1 MRYLPMIWAA
11 LWRRPTTTVL
21 TQLSIIA
28 AFVLFGV
35 LQRIDFAFSH
45 GVDAAGLDVLHVQPK
60 YKGPLP
66 LSYLEQIAKV
76 PGVTAVT
83 PRAGMESYYRDP
95 GNSVSALAVDPG
107 GYFEVHRDYQ
117 IPPAQLEAFKGNRM
131 GAAATAAAAR
141 AYGWKLGDRI
151 SLHSKIPRIDGSSDW
166 SFEIVA
172 IFGVPQSSGLKG
184 VLVAFDSLDAGRTTY
199 RATADQFLVRV
210 ADARNSSAVIRGI
223 DRMFQNSPHETRT
236 MAEKEVAQALLSQ
249 FGDLAFFTKSIVSAV
264 FFTLLFLTVS
274 TLMQAVRERIP
285 ELAILKAIGY
295 SDRQVL
301 MLVLAE
307 SLLMSLIPALVGLAV
322 TLGLFALALNLF
334 GSLFGVARFPTVV
347 LFQGIGLSI
356 LIALASG
363 VPPAWRASR
372 LSVIDSL
379 AGR

>member
-1 MRYLPMIWAA
+1 MIWAA
-11 LWRRPTTTVL
+11 LWRRPMATVL

-28 AFVLFGV
+28 AFILFGV

-45 GVDAAGLDVLHVQPK
+45 GVDAADLDVLHVQPK
-60 YKGPLP
+60 YKGLLP
-66 LSYLEQIAKV
+66 LSYLAQIAKV
-76 PGVTAVT
+76 PGVAAVT
-83 PRAGMESYYRDP
+83 PRAGMEGYYREP

-117 IPPAQLEAFKGNRM
+117 ISPGQLEAFRRSRI
-131 GAAATAAAAR
+131 GAAATSAAAK
-141 AYGWKLGDRI
+141 AYGWRIGDRI
-151 SLHSKIPRIDGSSDW
+151 SLHSRVAGSNGSSDW
-166 SFEIVA
+166 PFDIVA
-172 IFGVPQSSGLKG
+172 IFNVPQSSGLRG
-184 VLVAFDSLDAGRTTY
+184 VLVNFDYLDAARVAN

-210 ADARNSSAVIRGI
+210 ADVGNSSAVIRAI

-236 MAEKEVAQALLSQ
+236 TAEKEVAQALLGQ

-301 MLVLAE
+301 TLVLAE
-307 SLLMSLIPALVGLAV
+307 SLLMCLIPALVGLAV
-322 TLGLFALALNLF
+322 TLGLFALVLNLF
-334 GSLFGVARFPTVV
+334 GSLFGVARFPMVV
-347 LFQGIGLSI
+347 LLEGIGLSI

-372 LSVIDSL
+372 LSVVDSL